1 MRIARQLYLEEED
14 ASMERYKDID
24 NDSGVEAY
32 EIGSDFINVKFQ
44 GIVKVYKY
52 SYASAGQQHIEKMKF
67 LAANGED
74 LNAYIN
80 KHVKYKYVR

>member
-1 MRIARQLYLEEED
+1 
-14 ASMERYKDID
+14 MERYKDID

-44 GIVKVYKY
+44 GTAKIYQY
-52 SYASAGQQHIEKMKF
+52 SYASAGQQHIETMKV
-67 LAANGED
+67 LAANGEG

-80 KHVKYKYVR
+80 KNVKYKYVK